1 MTDVTTPVVGRPLAD
16 DMFADIT
23 TAAVTFQP
31 VAGGGVIATFDDGTS
46 PLTTTQVAQARIR
59 MMTADAAHEQL
70 FTAAYQALSAN
81 QDFLAIASPTN
92 TQAVS
97 QVEALTRQIDALIKV
112 VLRLI

>member
-16 DMFADIT
+16 NMFTDIT
-23 TAAVTFQP
+23 TAPVAFQP
-31 VAGGGVIATFDDGTS
+31 VAGGGVIATFADSAS
-46 PLTTTQVAQARIR
+46 PLSAAQVAQVQIR

-70 FTAAYQALSAN
+70 FTAAYQALTAN

-92 TQAVS
+92 TQAVG
-97 QVEALTRQIDALIKV
+97 QVQALTRQVDALIKV